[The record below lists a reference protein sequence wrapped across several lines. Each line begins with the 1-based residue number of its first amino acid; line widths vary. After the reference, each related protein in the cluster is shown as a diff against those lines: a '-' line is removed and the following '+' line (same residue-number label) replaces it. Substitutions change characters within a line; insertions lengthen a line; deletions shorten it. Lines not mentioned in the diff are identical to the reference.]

1 MDCKTSKNAFK
12 MYETSSS
19 CEPAFLSSSL
29 KKKNM
34 YVAVKKSFDGAIY
47 RIVSTSRLVTD
58 LTGFCFPCLEFIH
71 RNFKQGKLSEV
82 AAEPDKEQ
90 LEIHHLTPQ

>member
-1 MDCKTSKNAFK
+1 MKHQAPVKPPSF
-12 MYETSSS
+12 
-19 CEPAFLSSSL
+19 PRLL

-34 YVAVKKSFDGAIY
+34 YVAVRKSLDGVIY
-47 RIVSTSRLVTD
+47 RIVSTNRLVTD
-58 LTGFCFPCLEFIH
+58 LTGFCFPCLEPIH
-71 RNFKQGKLSEV
+71 RNFKQGKLREV